1 MFRCRISRLGLFGLT
16 FSGLPLFVANAHQA
30 PAGWAYPLNCCSN
43 QDCREVKQS
52 AISERPNGYV
62 IGQTGEVI
70 GYADHRLKDSPDGQ
84 YHWCT
89 IGGSEQGAT
98 ICLFVP
104 PHSF

>member
-1 MFRCRISRLGLFGLT
+1 MFSCHISSSVCGLT
-16 FSGLPLFVANAHQA
+16 FSGLPLFGRTPTRLR
-30 PAGWAYPLNCCSN
+30 PAGPIRSTAARTRIAGS
-43 QDCREVKQS
+43 EQS
-52 AISERPNGYV
+52 IAIS
-62 IGQTGEVI
+62 EVI